1 MFKAIADF
9 LRGEEG
15 LTMVEYAV
23 AGVMITIGAYAA
35 FKTLGGSVSTQI
47 TNLNS
52 KVNGGP

>member
-23 AGVMITIGAYAA
+23 AGVMITVGAYAA
-35 FKTLGGSVSTQI
+35 FKTLGTSVVAKI
-47 TNLNS
+47 GEVDNA
-52 KVNGGP
+52 VNGRP